1 MCDPPAI
8 IEWTNVRILR
18 PGRAPP
24 TRPTRRTVAFTRAS
38 NPSRWV
44 SVATSNNPALATRFE
59 SSKVTSIRSIACDTR
74 LTGSA
79 SWLPDNEGFR
89 HPHRPSPGGLSRGYA
104 TRHTHDRSVHRGL
117 AERSGAD
124 DNVVDVPCVGRISD
138 PRPAARDVVE
148 RGVDALATSRPLLR
162 RRGDAA
168 DFDDGTDVVDHVD
181 ELRILRLTG
190 DRTHAGRDVEG
201 IVGSVQGRAVESED
215 VVSGPPRSV
224 RKAHRVVQPIP
235 AVAAL
240 GDEDNA
246 DRGRARSG
254 NRRGDDRAHIHAQ
267 RLADLGPRRNW
278 VEA

>member
-24 TRPTRRTVAFTRAS
+24 IRPTRRTVAFTRAS

-117 AERSGAD
+117 DLTPPPYVHQRRAR
-124 DNVVDVPCVGRISD
+124 CCRK
-138 PRPAARDVVE
+138 RPASADWPTTGERDS
-148 RGVDALATSRPLLR
+148 DR
-162 RRGDAA
+162 RLPS
-168 DFDDGTDVVDHVD
+168 TDVASDHG
-181 ELRILRLTG
+181 E
-190 DRTHAGRDVEG
+190 GR
-201 IVGSVQGRAVESED
+201 RAS
-215 VVSGPPRSV
+215 
-224 RKAHRVVQPIP
+224 
-235 AVAAL
+235 
-240 GDEDNA
+240 
-246 DRGRARSG
+246 
-254 NRRGDDRAHIHAQ
+254 
-267 RLADLGPRRNW
+267 
-278 VEA
+278 

>member
-24 TRPTRRTVAFTRAS
+24 IRPTRRTVAFTRAS

-117 AERSGAD
+117 GQS
-124 DNVVDVPCVGRISD
+124 
-138 PRPAARDVVE
+138 
-148 RGVDALATSRPLLR
+148 L
-162 RRGDAA
+162 
-168 DFDDGTDVVDHVD
+168 
-181 ELRILRLTG
+181 
-190 DRTHAGRDVEG
+190 
-201 IVGSVQGRAVESED
+201 
-215 VVSGPPRSV
+215 
-224 RKAHRVVQPIP
+224 K
-235 AVAAL
+235 
-240 GDEDNA
+240 
-246 DRGRARSG
+246 RARSAG
-254 NRRGDDRAHIHAQ
+254 GGMSSPGSGSGAEGDGVG
-267 RLADLGPRRNW
+267 ADALVVGVAG
-278 VEA
+278 VE

>member
-79 SWLPDNEGFR
+79 SWLPDNDGFR

-117 AERSGAD
+117 VFVSYAREDREVCRRLALMLGLVLGGRGYGVWWDDTMVAGVWRDQIDRSLDRAVASVFLVSEHSLTSEFIMNEELPRLLARGRVAPIYVRPCPWRSVAAIAELQFLGST
-124 DNVVDVPCVGRISD
+124 
-138 PRPAARDVVE
+138 E
-148 RGVDALATSRPLLR
+148 QALT
-162 RRGDAA
+162 
-168 DFDDGTDVVDHVD
+168 
-181 ELRILRLTG
+181 EQTG
-190 DRTHAGRDVEG
+190 D
-201 IVGSVQGRAVESED
+201 
-215 VVSGPPRSV
+215 
-224 RKAHRVVQPIP
+224 
-235 AVAAL
+235 
-240 GDEDNA
+240 
-246 DRGRARSG
+246 
-254 NRRGDDRAHIHAQ
+254 
-267 RLADLGPRRNW
+267 LA
-278 VEA
+278 